1 MPRTPALALFFAAA
15 ASLVWLTACTGKR
28 AAPEPVRAVRTVTVQ
43 SQTVGGAREYAGE
56 IRARTESTLGF
67 RVAGKMLRRLVDV
80 GDTVQAGQTLA
91 QIDPRDLALAQDAA
105 RAQLNAAE
113 ARYNQATADLRRFK
127 ELRDQGFIGAAE
139 FDRRS
144 TESTSA
150 RAQRDQARAQAK
162 AQVNQAAYA
171 ALIADAN
178 GVVTQ
183 VDAEPGAV
191 LAAGTPVLR
200 VARDGPRDVV
210 FSVPEDQVD
219 QLKAQAAQPA
229 AFKVRL
235 WGVGGA
241 QRDARVREIAASADP
256 ATRTFLV
263 KADLLDAGAG
273 AGAGAVGTNRS
284 VVRLG
289 QTATVTMQ
297 LPPSDGMTKLPLS
310 ALKEDGGR
318 TVVWLVEPTTMTVRT
333 QAVQLGA
340 ADGNEAVITGG
351 LKPGA
356 VVVSA
361 GVHVLSA
368 GQKVTFY
375 RDPSAASLPA
385 GPTTVPPIEPRGAPP
400 AALPSAALPRAAL
413 PSALAASAA
422 TAR

>member
-15 ASLVWLTACTGKR
+15 ASLVWLTACTGKQ

-273 AGAGAVGTNRS
+273 AGAVSANRS

-385 GPTTVPPIEPRGAPP
+385 GPTTVPPIEPRGAP
-400 AALPSAALPRAAL
+400 SAALPRAAL